1 MNLQTSGNVTDS
13 DHLNVMLG
21 NQRYIEMITIS
32 TLMWQPSTPVSHCAL
47 PYHLPSTSIALC
59 TCGLGSNDLESKPVI
74 GASGCYQ
81 LATTCQLV
89 TTTSWQVVAC
99 YCGAF

>member
-1 MNLQTSGNVTDS
+1 MTDS

-21 NQRYIEMITIS
+21 NQRYIEMITVS
-32 TLMWQPSTPVSHCAL
+32 TLMWQPSTPASHCAL
-47 PYHLPSTSIALC
+47 PYHLPTTSIALR
-59 TCGLGSNDLESKPVI
+59 TAQVTT
-74 GASGCYQ
+74 SGY
-81 LATTCQLV
+81 QLV